1 MSSQKATKDCLSVG
15 LIIIIIKHQTQQAQ
29 ESHNKAMG
37 GRSPAAA
44 LHGLVGCHRLSRGKP
59 SVVVSM
65 AKRWSTIGGNNSSTL
80 TSASSNAKLPVV
92 HVHSALASGC
102 MDYSRSWAWQ
112 QTLLNRRL
120 NYQRA
125 RRQQQERVGEDLTA
139 MTEDRDTDVNRD
151 RILLF
156 EHNPVYT
163 LGRGADEN
171 HLAFLGSDPDGKE
184 AANEKRRKLSR
195 KARGPESARLAVD
208 RLNIVGAVSADADDD
223 AKLDEAVDAL
233 VGCCSP
239 VYAPNDAPIY
249 RVERGGEV
257 TYHGPGQIVGY
268 PLLDLRQPP
277 YKQDLHWYLR
287 MVEEVVIETLKA
299 YDIEGCR
306 DEDNTGVWVGDNKVA
321 AVGVS
326 SSRWITTH
334 GFAINV
340 IPDLSYFDTSVIIP
354 CGIEGK
360 GVTSISR
367 ILQERGAN
375 AEVGLLDVADTVI
388 QSFERVFGVSTT
400 EGSSLR

>member
-1 MSSQKATKDCLSVG
+1 
-15 LIIIIIKHQTQQAQ
+15 
-29 ESHNKAMG
+29 MG
-37 GRSPAAA
+37 RISAPAAT
-44 LHGLVGCHRLSRGKP
+44 LRSLVGRQSISGRKLHVP
-59 SVVVSM
+59 T
-65 AKRWSTIGGNNSSTL
+65 TIRCCSSNSNSNDNNSDTNDDDP
-80 TSASSNAKLPVV
+80 TKPPVV

-102 MDYSRSWAWQ
+102 MDYTRSWAWQ

-120 NYQRA
+120 DYQRA
-125 RRQQQERVGEDLTA
+125 QRQQVDLSG
-139 MTEDRDTDVNRD
+139 RDDNDANRD

-171 HLAFLGSDPDGKE
+171 HLAFLDSDPDGE
-184 AANEKRRKLSR
+184 DAAAEKRKKLSR
-195 KARGPESARLAVD
+195 KARGPNSARLAVD
-208 RLNIVGAVSADADDD
+208 RLNSSVGVAPSDEDADV
-223 AKLDEAVDAL
+223 AKLNTAVDAL
-233 VGCCSP
+233 AGCCSP

-268 PLLDLRQPP
+268 PLLDLREFP

-306 DEDNTGVWVGDNKVA
+306 DEENTGVWVGDDKVA

-340 IPDLSYFDTSVIIP
+340 CPDLKYFDTSVIIP

-360 GVTSISR
+360 GVTSISQ
-367 ILQERGAN
+367 ILQERGIS
-375 AEVGLLDVADTVI
+375 EQVKLLDVADTVVL
-388 QSFERVFGVSTT
+388 SFEKVFGVETT
-400 EGSSLR
+400 AGISLR

>member
-1 MSSQKATKDCLSVG
+1 
-15 LIIIIIKHQTQQAQ
+15 
-29 ESHNKAMG
+29 MG

-44 LHGLVGCHRLSRGKP
+44 LDGLVGCYRLFRGKP

-65 AKRWSTIGGNNSSTL
+65 AKRWTTIGGNNNS
-80 TSASSNAKLPVV
+80 TSASSNAKPPVV

-125 RRQQQERVGEDLTA
+125 RRQQQERVGEDLTV

-223 AKLDEAVDAL
+223 AKLDEALDAL
-233 VGCCSP
+233 AGCCSP

-388 QSFERVFGVSTT
+388 RSFERVFGVSTT

>member
-1 MSSQKATKDCLSVG
+1 MKLQAPIGRCCSSNGDS
-15 LIIIIIKHQTQQAQ
+15 
-29 ESHNKAMG
+29 SSSNNNNNNNN
-37 GRSPAAA
+37 
-44 LHGLVGCHRLSRGKP
+44 
-59 SVVVSM
+59 
-65 AKRWSTIGGNNSSTL
+65 NNSSSSCCCK
-80 TSASSNAKLPVV
+80 TSDSPTRPPSV

-102 MDYSRSWAWQ
+102 MDYTRSWAWQ

-120 NYQRA
+120 DYQRA
-125 RRQQQERVGEDLTA
+125 QRQQVDLLERKDDKA
-139 MTEDRDTDVNRD
+139 NRD

-171 HLAFLGSDPDGKE
+171 HLAFLDSDPDGE
-184 AANEKRRKLSR
+184 DAAAEKRRKLSR
-195 KARGPESARLAVD
+195 KARGPGSARLAVD
-208 RLNIVGAVSADADDD
+208 RLNGSGVVPVDEDADV
-223 AKLDEAVDAL
+223 AALNAAVDAL
-233 VGCCSP
+233 AGCCSP

-268 PLLDLRQPP
+268 PLLDLREEP

-306 DEDNTGVWVGDNKVA
+306 DEENTGVWVGDDKVA

-340 IPDLSYFDTSVIIP
+340 CPDLNYFDTSVIIP

-360 GVTSISR
+360 GVTSISQ
-367 ILQERGAN
+367 ILQERGIG
-375 AEVGLLDVADTVI
+375 EQLKLLDVADTVVR
-388 QSFERVFGVSTT
+388 SFEKVFGVSTT
-400 EGSSLR
+400 EGTSLS